1 MQVHAGTTVGEVVI
15 SRHRLAVTFLVG
27 MVVLNVANVV
37 SILLGANTER
47 TKYFLLALERNPS
60 TWFAALLLGLT
71 GGAAWLIG
79 RGRDDARTWNLV
91 AVIFVVLSLDEVATF
106 HEWLGAVP
114 LVPGIGSRG
123 WAGAGVLLVAIVG
136 WRLFRWVLSLDAPVR
151 FAFLGGAVVF
161 VGGSIGFEVLAGAW
175 KDAHGVDWAYWTL
188 STIEENL
195 ELVGV
200 AIVLRGLL
208 DHLVRR
214 PTPLS
219 LRVAA

>member
-1 MQVHAGTTVGEVVI
+1 MQVQAGASVGEVVI
-15 SRHRLAVTFLVG
+15 RRHRLVAAFWVAFA
-27 MVVLNVANVV
+27 VLNVANVA
-37 SILLGANTER
+37 SIALGADTER

-60 TWFAALLLGLT
+60 TWFAAILLGLT

-79 RGRDDARTWNLV
+79 RGRDDSRTWNLV
-91 AVIFVVLSLDEVATF
+91 AVIFTVMSLDEVATF

-123 WAGAGVLLVAIVG
+123 WAGAGVLLVAIIG
-136 WRLFRWVLSLDAPVR
+136 WRLFRWVLSLDASVR
-151 FAFLGGAVVF
+151 FAFLAGGAMF
-161 VGGSIGFEVLAGAW
+161 VMGAIGFEVLAGAW
-175 KDAHGVDWAYWTL
+175 KDANGADWMYWTL

-195 ELVGV
+195 ELLGV

-219 LRVAA
+219 LRVAS